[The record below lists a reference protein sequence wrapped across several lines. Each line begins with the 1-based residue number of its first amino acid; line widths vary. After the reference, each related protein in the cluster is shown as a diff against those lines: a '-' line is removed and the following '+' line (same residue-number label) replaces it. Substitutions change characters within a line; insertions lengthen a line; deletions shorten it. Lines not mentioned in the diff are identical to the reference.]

1 MGIKDFNDKPH
12 FPGKI
17 KLISIQIQTNTLF
30 KANDERKRR
39 RYDKITHKAM
49 RIPVDINQTNK
60 KFSITVQPK
69 NACKLEFV
77 DHLWL
82 PFIYQ
87 PQSDIIVFA
96 IINFQIYNILVTK
109 WKHGIVPD
117 DIITLNE
124 EL

>member
-1 MGIKDFNDKPH
+1 M
-12 FPGKI
+12 
-17 KLISIQIQTNTLF
+17 F
-30 KANDERKRR
+30 KTVKERKRR
-39 RYDKITHKAM
+39 RCDIIIHNAI
-49 RIPVDINQTNK
+49 RILVDIHETNK
-60 KFSITVQPK
+60 KFSVTVQPK